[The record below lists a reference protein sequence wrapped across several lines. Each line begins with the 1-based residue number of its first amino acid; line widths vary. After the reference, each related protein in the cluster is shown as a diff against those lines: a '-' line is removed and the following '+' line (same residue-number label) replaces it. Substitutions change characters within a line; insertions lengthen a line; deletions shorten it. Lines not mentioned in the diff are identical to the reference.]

1 MMPAFLFSNTMQ
13 TSQSPKIIIA
23 IDGYSS
29 SGKSSMAKALAKII
43 GYNYV
48 DTGAMYRAV
57 TLYAMQHG
65 MIDGDGNVD
74 ADAIVAALPE
84 MHIAFSR
91 MPDGSQ
97 HTMLNG
103 TDVEDAIRRLDVS
116 NNVST
121 VSAIAAVRRDLV
133 AKQQA
138 FGVSKGIVMDG
149 RDIGTTVFPDAELK
163 IFVDASAQTRAQRR
177 FKELTDKGSNV
188 TFEEVLANVVH
199 RDHIDETREES
210 PLRRAA
216 DAISL
221 DNSAMTI
228 EQQNQWLLERFNEAL
243 TKSTAHEG

>member
-1 MMPAFLFSNTMQ
+1 MKS
-13 TSQSPKIIIA
+13 IA
-23 IDGYSS
+23 IDGPAGA
-29 SGKSSMAKALAKII
+29 GKSTIARKVAEKLSFI
-43 GYNYV
+43 YV

-84 MHIAFSR
+84 MHIAFTR

-133 AKQQA
+133 AKQQT

-228 EQQNQWLLERFNEAL
+228 DRQNQWLLERFNEAL